1 MKVQGVMKI
10 GHKIRKLRLKANLT
24 QIELAERA
32 NTSANYVS
40 RLESGEFENA
50 RRATLEAF
58 AKALHVSMAEIL
70 GLADERL
77 VERPQQ
83 AFDAPRFKPN
93 DIPVVALARAGRG
106 GFYDEQGFP
115 SGVRKVHRD
124 EGVTDPLAYAAVIEN
139 DSMFPRVK
147 PGEIVIVSPTHEIQ
161 NGDEAI
167 VKMKNGEVLLKRVR
181 FTAAEFLLE
190 SYNPKYE
197 PILAK
202 KKDIDFMHKVV
213 RIKPC

>member
-1 MKVQGVMKI
+1 MKI
-10 GHKIRKLRLKANLT
+10 GKKIRELRIKVGLT
-24 QIELAERA
+24 QNELAERA
-32 NTSANYVS
+32 DTSSNYVS

-58 AKALHVSMAEIL
+58 AKALKVSVGEIL
-70 GLADERL
+70 GLKDAKITK
-77 VERPQQ
+77 RPPQ

-106 GFYDEQGFP
+106 GYYDEQGFP

-124 EGVTDPLAYAAVIEN
+124 EGVTDPLAYAAVIDN

-147 PGEIVIVSPTHEIQ
+147 PGEIVIVSPTHQVE

-167 VKMKNGEVLLKRVR
+167 VKMKDAEVLLKRVR
-181 FTAAEFLLE
+181 FAQDVVILE
-190 SYNPKYE
+190 SYNPLYA

-202 KKDIDFMHKVV
+202 KRDIEFIHKVV
-213 RIKPC
+213 RIKPV